1 MGMWSRIRMLFR
13 VRASSALDRAED
25 PRQVLEYAYR
35 QQQELQR
42 KLRQGLIEVAASK
55 RQLEQQAAKL
65 NQRMPQLDDQAR
77 RALQAGREDLART
90 AVQRKQT
97 AATEI
102 TGLEAQIGEVGEEER
117 KLTQAEQQLAA
128 RIEEFRT
135 RRGVVAARLTAAE
148 AQVKITEALTGV
160 SDEFAELSMA
170 VGRAEER
177 TERMLARASA
187 IDTLIDQGALALPGG
202 GGDAIE
208 RELRELSVEE
218 ELSKVKSELGLL
230 PPPSV
235 EHPSGEEDDR
245 DA

>member
-187 IDTLIDQGALALPGG
+187 IDTLIDQGALALPRRRWRRHRARAARAVGRGG
-202 GGDAIE
+202 ALQGQERTRTASASVSRTSKWRGG
-208 RELRELSVEE
+208 RS
-218 ELSKVKSELGLL
+218 
-230 PPPSV
+230 
-235 EHPSGEEDDR
+235 
-245 DA
+245 